1 MYPPRPISRNAPSSC
16 ARSPGAGRLI
26 RFRSYLNVG
35 RGISK
40 GDVSPPWIIF
50 LPTFWIMPKS
60 RGRRGL
66 SGEEE
71 RESFN
76 PQSSTA
82 PQAKRKRF
90 SRTESPPGSRVNPPR
105 AHPLFLEATQL
116 KTVRTVIVA
125 LRTEPVGVEAQAV
138 GIDTRN
144 GRRTNIPAMADV
156 IQLATDSRTCVAEAR
171 GRAARHSN
179 RAVSTLNKSR
189 APGEILPFQLIVE
202 TEYFLLRRGAH
213 PSGVLL
219 TSGCKH
225 LRLPC
230 AGGG

>member
-1 MYPPRPISRNAPSSC
+1 MSPPRPISRNAPSSC

-90 SRTESPPGSRVNPPR
+90 SRTESPPGSRVKSAARPPVVLLACR
-105 AHPLFLEATQL
+105 ARKLELARQQAGT
-116 KTVRTVIVA
+116 T
-125 LRTEPVGVEAQAV
+125 LR
-138 GIDTRN
+138 
-144 GRRTNIPAMADV
+144 GRRPQRTSLNRENHSKSPEWGSRRDWRCFASHGPSGRKNPGKPPCGCPA
-156 IQLATDSRTCVAEAR
+156 C
-171 GRAARHSN
+171 
-179 RAVSTLNKSR
+179 
-189 APGEILPFQLIVE
+189 EILS
-202 TEYFLLRRGAH
+202 A
-213 PSGVLL
+213 GV
-219 TSGCKH
+219 
-225 LRLPC
+225 
-230 AGGG
+230 